1 MITQVE
7 MKRKL
12 FNFEIKQQSKTEFF
26 SATDLVRAG
35 NKFRKSQDLS
45 NFNFSAY
52 LNNKDTKIFIK
63 ELDNKFN
70 KSIIKGRGRSAN
82 TWVHPLLFIDIAL
95 AINPKLKIEVY
106 EWLMDSLLK
115 YRNESGDSYKKM
127 TGALWENAKNK
138 TKFPKAIADTAK
150 IIKKACKIKDWQKAT
165 ESQLKLRD
173 KIHENIAL
181 LCDVLKDNNQAIK
194 IGIKKASEIQI

>member
-12 FNFEIKQQSKTEFF
+12 FDFEIKQQSKTEFF

-63 ELDNKFN
+63 ELDKKFN

-82 TWVHPLLFIDIAL
+82 TWVHPLLFVDIAL
-95 AINPKLKIEVY
+95 SINPKLKIEVY

-115 YRNESGDSYKKM
+115 YRNASGDSYKKM
-127 TGALWENAKNK
+127 TGALWENATNK
-138 TKFPKAIADTAK
+138 TKFSKSILKTAE
-150 IIKKACKIKDWQKAT
+150 IIKKACNVKDWQKAT
-165 ESQLKLRD
+165 ENQLKLRN

-181 LCDVLKDNNQAIK
+181 LCDVLKDNNQAIL
-194 IGIKKASEIQI
+194 IGINKSI

>member
-7 MKRKL
+7 MKRRL
-12 FNFEIKQQSKTEFF
+12 FDFEIKQQSKTEFF

-35 NKFRKSQDLS
+35 NKFRKSQNLS

-63 ELDNKFN
+63 ELDKKFN

-127 TGALWENAKNK
+127 TGALWENATNK
-138 TKFPKAIADTAK
+138 TKFPKAIVETAK
-150 IIKKACKIKDWQKAT
+150 IIKKACKVKDWQKAN
-165 ESQLKLRD
+165 EQQLRLRD

-181 LCDVLKDNNQAIK
+181 LCDIFKDNNQAIK
-194 IGIKKASEIQI
+194 IGIKKAIK

>member
-1 MITQVE
+1 MKTQVE

-12 FNFEIKQQSKTEFF
+12 FNTEIKQQSKTEFF

-35 NKFRKSQDLS
+35 NEFRKKQKLS

-52 LNNKDTKIFIK
+52 LNNKNTKIFIN
-63 ELDNKFN
+63 ELNQKFG
-70 KSIIKGRGRSAN
+70 KSIIKGRGRSSN

-106 EWLMDSLLK
+106 NWIVDNLLK

-127 TGALWENAKNK
+127 TGALWNNAKNK
-138 TKFPKAIADTAK
+138 STFAK
-150 IIKKACKIKDWQKAT
+150 GIIKTADIIKNACKVRDWETAT
-165 ESQLKLRD
+165 EKQLKRRD

-181 LCDVLKDNNQAIK
+181 LCDVLKDNNQAIRL
-194 IGIKKASEIQI
+194 GIEKTL